1 MGGLVL
7 RCFLILVLVIASL
20 SCNQAVFAQSPK
32 AADTAKLE
40 PAASTASTYDQDS
53 SDGAADES
61 QSGDASSSS
70 SSSSSREPKAAKDK
84 LPNLRALLNI
94 IANAAEILGLVLGV
108 PACLLVPVGL
118 FFVWQKS
125 KRWYGLAMI
134 LFGPTLVIVA
144 VAIPGLVDLLFN
156 AVVDAAKFD

>member
-1 MGGLVL
+1 ML
-7 RCFLILVLVIASL
+7 RCFLILVLVIASF
-20 SCNQAVFAQSPK
+20 SCNQAIFAQSPK
-32 AADTAKLE
+32 AAEAAKLE
-40 PAASTASTYDQDS
+40 PAASTASADAQDS
-53 SDGAADES
+53 SEDAAF
-61 QSGDASSSS
+61 QSLRVDASSSS
-70 SSSSSREPKAAKDK
+70 SSSSRQPKAAKDK

-94 IANAAEILGLVLGV
+94 IANAAEILGLALGV

>member
-1 MGGLVL
+1 ML
-7 RCFLILVLVIASL
+7 RWFLILVLVIASL
-20 SCNQAVFAQSPK
+20 SCNQAIYAQSPK
-32 AADTAKLE
+32 APEAAKLE
-40 PAASTASTYDQDS
+40 PAASTASADAKDS
-53 SDGAADES
+53 SEDAAF
-61 QSGDASSSS
+61 QSLRVDA
-70 SSSSSREPKAAKDK
+70 SSSSREPKAAKDK

-94 IANAAEILGLVLGV
+94 IANSAEILGLALGV

-156 AVVDAAKFD
+156 AVVGAAKFD

>member
-1 MGGLVL
+1 ML

-20 SCNQAVFAQSPK
+20 SNNQAIFAQSPK
-32 AADTAKLE
+32 AAEASKLE
-40 PAASTASTYDQDS
+40 PAASTASADAKDS
-53 SDGAADES
+53 SEGTADES

-70 SSSSSREPKAAKDK
+70 SSRQPKAAKDK

-94 IANAAEILGLVLGV
+94 IANAAEILGLALGL

>member
-1 MGGLVL
+1 LGVLVL

-70 SSSSSREPKAAKDK
+70 SSREPKAAKDK

-94 IANAAEILGLVLGV
+94 IANAAEILGLALGV

>member
-1 MGGLVL
+1 MGVLVL

-61 QSGDASSSS
+61 LRVDASSSS
-70 SSSSSREPKAAKDK
+70 SSSSRQPKAAKDK

>member
-1 MGGLVL
+1 ML

-61 QSGDASSSS
+61 LRVDASSSS
-70 SSSSSREPKAAKDK
+70 SSSSRQPKAAKDK

>member
-1 MGGLVL
+1 ML

-20 SCNQAVFAQSPK
+20 SCNQAIFAQSPK
-32 AADTAKLE
+32 ASEAAKLE
-40 PAASTASTYDQDS
+40 PTASTESADAKDS
-53 SDGAADES
+53 SEGTADES

-70 SSSSSREPKAAKDK
+70 SSSSSSRQPKAAKDK

-94 IANAAEILGLVLGV
+94 IANAAEILGLALGL

>member
-1 MGGLVL
+1 M
-7 RCFLILVLVIASL
+7 RCFLILVLLIASL
-20 SCNQAVFAQSPK
+20 SCNQAILAQSPK
-32 AADTAKLE
+32 ASEAAKLE
-40 PAASTASTYDQDS
+40 PAASTESADAKDS
-53 SDGAADES
+53 SEGAAY
-61 QSGDASSSS
+61 QSLRVDA
-70 SSSSSREPKAAKDK
+70 SSSSREPKAAKDK

-94 IANAAEILGLVLGV
+94 LANAAEVLGLALGV

-118 FFVWQKS
+118 FFVWQKG

-156 AVVDAAKFD
+156 AVVGAAKFD

>member
-1 MGGLVL
+1 ML
-7 RCFLILVLVIASL
+7 RCLLILVLVIASL
-20 SCNQAVFAQSPK
+20 SCNQAIFAQSPK
-32 AADTAKLE
+32 ASEAAKLE
-40 PAASTASTYDQDS
+40 PTASTESADAKDS
-53 SDGAADES
+53 SEDAAF
-61 QSGDASSSS
+61 QSLRVDA
-70 SSSSSREPKAAKDK
+70 SSSSREPKAAKDK

-94 IANAAEILGLVLGV
+94 IANSAEILGLALGV

-156 AVVDAAKFD
+156 AVVGAAKFD